1 MSFEEIYSQYKQD
14 VFNYLFSLT
23 GSCSEAE
30 ELLAETFFRAFLG
43 FYAFRGDSSV
53 KTWLFSI
60 AKHVFFQHLKSSG
73 RSIPTEDTVLYQLRA
88 QSDMIQSDMADD
100 MVLWELVES
109 LLDRKDE
116 RSRIVFQMRLDGYS
130 FKEIGEKVGISESS
144 ARVLEHRVRVYLQK
158 ELRKEG
164 YGNGES
170 NYK

>member
-1 MSFEEIYSQYKQD
+1 MRFEEIYSQYKQD
-14 VFNYLFSLT
+14 VFHYLFSLT
-23 GSCSEAE
+23 GSCGEAE

-60 AKHVFFQHLKSSG
+60 AKHVFFQHLKASG
-73 RSIPTEDTVLYQLRA
+73 RTIPTEDTVLYQLRA
-88 QSDMIQSDMADD
+88 QSDMIQPDMENDT
-100 MVLWELVES
+100 LLFELVNK
-109 LLDRKDE
+109 LLAQKDE

-130 FKEIGEKVGISESS
+130 FREIGEKVGISESS

-164 YGNGES
+164 YGNGE
-170 NYK
+170 